1 MEKDINMEELNK
13 DLLLLGFRESVV
25 GTNMLRVAVMEW
37 EPGMSITK
45 DLYPIVARKCGS
57 TPSRVERAMRHAI
70 TTAFDRGNW
79 DTIVR
84 LFGYTISP
92 DKGCPTVSEFVAR
105 MARVCNNEEE
115 V

>member
-1 MEKDINMEELNK
+1 MEKTTNMELLNK
-13 DLLLLGFRESVV
+13 EMLMLGFRDSVT

-70 TTAFDRGNW
+70 STAFDRGNL
-79 DTIVR
+79 DTITR
-84 LFGYTISP
+84 LFGYTINP
-92 DKGCPTVSEFVAR
+92 EKGVPTVSEFIAR
-105 MARVCNNEEE
+105 MNRECSHVES
-115 V
+115 

>member
-1 MEKDINMEELNK
+1 MEKVINMEKLNK
-13 DLLLLGFRESVV
+13 DMLLLGFRESIL

-45 DLYPIVARKCGS
+45 ELYPIVANKCGS

-84 LFGYTISP
+84 LFGHTISP
-92 DKGCPTVSEFVAR
+92 DKGAPTVSEFVAR
-105 MARVCNNEEE
+105 MARECCNDEC
-115 V
+115 